1 MIQLL
6 IEPHTINTPTLVV
19 FFNVVIFWFLHSNIS
34 QRCDKS
40 LCYHI
45 NNTQPR
51 WGSIRAK
58 VLECRGIN
66 CSLFVLFHLQKH
78 QSRTQ
83 HLGKYDMETKIYI
96 GFFFT
101 AFTKKL
107 FLSITLKRYRS
118 FHKVLWL
125 IRYDALYKNRLR
137 SEINFYQAI
146 VSILCGF
153 TSCNLSSSAQ

>member
-51 WGSIRAK
+51 WGSRRAK

-101 AFTKKL
+101 AFTKKII
-107 FLSITLKRYRS
+107 FKYN
-118 FHKVLWL
+118 FEKVPFFPQSPVANKIWCVVQ
-125 IRYDALYKNRLR
+125 KSPPKWN
-137 SEINFYQAI
+137 
-146 VSILCGF
+146 
-153 TSCNLSSSAQ
+153 